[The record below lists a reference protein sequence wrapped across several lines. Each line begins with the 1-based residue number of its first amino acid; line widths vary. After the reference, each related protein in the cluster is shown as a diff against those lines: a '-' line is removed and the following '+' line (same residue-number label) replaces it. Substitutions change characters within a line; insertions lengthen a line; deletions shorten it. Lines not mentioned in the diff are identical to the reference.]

1 MKGSDSMSF
10 TGVYPVYNLDFKI
23 GTKGRNSDSA
33 SMKTIAEL
41 ETFSIS
47 IDGKIEEW
55 TSMDQ
60 EGWASALMTGKA
72 LSISLKGKRCVG
84 DEGNDYVAGLAW
96 KSGRD
101 CDSKLEIGF
110 PEGAKLEFNCVINV
124 TNLGGGDST
133 NVAPLEFEAK
143 AHGKPTF
150 TPTPG
155 SGLESSSERN
165 ISKK

>member
-1 MKGSDSMSF
+1 MSF
-10 TGVYPVYNLDFKI
+10 KGVYPVYNLEFKI
-23 GTKGRNSDSA
+23 GTNGRTSDTSA
-33 SMKTIAEL
+33 MKTIAEL

-55 TSMDQ
+55 NSMDQ
-60 EGWASALMTGKA
+60 EGWTSALMTGKS

-96 KSGRD
+96 KNGRD

-150 TPTPG
+150 TP
-155 SGLESSSERN
+155 SSNLESLSERN
-165 ISKK
+165 INEK

>member
-1 MKGSDSMSF
+1 MKGNDNMSF
-10 TGVYPVYNLDFKI
+10 TGVYPVYNLKFKI
-23 GTKGRNSDSA
+23 GVQGRTSNSET
-33 SMKTIAEL
+33 MKPIAEL

-55 TSMDQ
+55 NAMDQ
-60 EGWASALMTGKA
+60 EGWASALMTGKS

-84 DEGNDYVAGLAW
+84 DDGNDYVAGLAW
-96 KSGRD
+96 KNGRD
-101 CDSKLEIGF
+101 CDSKLEIEF

-124 TNLGGGDST
+124 TNLGGGDSV

-150 TPTPG
+150 KPA
-155 SGLESSSERN
+155 SVLES
-165 ISKK
+165 